1 MVPFAKLYPRN
12 LFYLI
17 WPLFDYRRK
26 FPLHECLILELREA
40 GYQESSDYLQDLI
53 YDNMQ
58 LVAEDDIGIVV
69 DLRKRV
75 DYLEHI
81 CEGLI
86 KAEKERDKG
95 T

>member
-1 MVPFAKLYPRN
+1 MVHFAKLYPRN
-12 LFYLI
+12 LF
-17 WPLFDYRRK
+17 YRRK

-95 T
+95 KPDFVWY